1 MNTNSKKSLQAVLL
15 LSWATYVTAY
25 LCRINLSSVLDK
37 LASGLDVSVEYL
49 GAASSMYFVAY
60 AIGQLLNGSIS
71 DRVNPHHFLML
82 ALTMTG
88 TINLILGLQSNGT
101 VFLLLWCLNGFC
113 QSMFWSTLLRLLSFY
128 TGEKQRK
135 NVSTI
140 MSTCSVTGYLLS
152 WVVLGWLFRP
162 FRFSPY
168 FCVPGVIALTL
179 MTIWYI
185 MARRMPIDGVVN
197 ERKSTPPLRQVIRE
211 FREDRLFF
219 VCLLCLLVGAIQE
232 GAVFWLPMIF
242 TSVLNLRSGS
252 ILLLMMVPFAK
263 LAGVFLARW
272 TLSLFHDNVRTAMI
286 AMTSLACLISGALAL
301 TGRHTSYQTVLL
313 IAALIAVV
321 NAGNWYMI
329 SYLPLFFSARNIV
342 ATLVGAFDF
351 STYIGASLMSGA
363 LGVLL
368 LRFGWIALPALW
380 LLLAILSLLLALTG
394 TGECLRRKGARKT
407 V

>member
-113 QSMFWSTLLRLLSFY
+113 QSMFWSTLLHLLSFY

-197 ERKSTPPLRQVIRE
+197 E
-211 FREDRLFF
+211 
-219 VCLLCLLVGAIQE
+219 
-232 GAVFWLPMIF
+232 
-242 TSVLNLRSGS
+242 
-252 ILLLMMVPFAK
+252 
-263 LAGVFLARW
+263 
-272 TLSLFHDNVRTAMI
+272 
-286 AMTSLACLISGALAL
+286 
-301 TGRHTSYQTVLL
+301 
-313 IAALIAVV
+313 
-321 NAGNWYMI
+321 
-329 SYLPLFFSARNIV
+329 
-342 ATLVGAFDF
+342 
-351 STYIGASLMSGA
+351 
-363 LGVLL
+363 
-368 LRFGWIALPALW
+368 
-380 LLLAILSLLLALTG
+380 
-394 TGECLRRKGARKT
+394 
-407 V
+407 